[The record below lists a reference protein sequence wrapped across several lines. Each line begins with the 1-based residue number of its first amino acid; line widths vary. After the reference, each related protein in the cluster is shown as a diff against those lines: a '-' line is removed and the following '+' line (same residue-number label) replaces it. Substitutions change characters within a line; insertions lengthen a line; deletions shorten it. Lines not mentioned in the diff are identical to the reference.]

1 MFHCTDQPCTLSFPI
16 GLVKTESDFI
26 VRSVETGLGRWTLVV
41 AVISAHA
48 FFFDFP
54 MTLRIQAL
62 CHLILRSQNF
72 QFTRILLV
80 PCCTWKSVPTSI
92 SGFWEFLRS
101 LGVICYDRWV
111 LSECYKNY
119 FNNWCFMNSKR
130 TIRFFNLFLLS
141 FLLNE
146 FWPYCQKE
154 EYQITLNHT
163 TL

>member
-1 MFHCTDQPCTLSFPI
+1 MFHCTDQPCTLCFPI

-72 QFTRILLV
+72 QLTRILLV

-111 LSECYKNY
+111 LSECYKITSTIGVSWTQSVPFVFLTY
-119 FNNWCFMNSKR
+119 IFYLFYSMNFGLIVKR
-130 TIRFFNLFLLS
+130 RNTR
-141 FLLNE
+141 
-146 FWPYCQKE
+146 
-154 EYQITLNHT
+154 
-163 TL
+163 